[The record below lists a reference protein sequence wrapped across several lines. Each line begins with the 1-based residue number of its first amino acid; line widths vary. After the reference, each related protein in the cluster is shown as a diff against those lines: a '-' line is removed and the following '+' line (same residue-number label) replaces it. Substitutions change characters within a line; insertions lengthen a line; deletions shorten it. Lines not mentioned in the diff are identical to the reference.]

1 MREVRWVNQK
11 ERLDINIWK
20 EKIRQMK
27 KEQWLIVLLI
37 GILLLVISL
46 PTKESEN
53 ETKADSAVQD
63 AGEEDEEKS
72 MQESFSYEQ
81 QLEAR
86 LEDILSRMEG
96 VGQVQV
102 MLSVD
107 EEENSSLYTSSNNV
121 PSVTGVLI
129 LCDGADDATV
139 VQNISDAV
147 MALFQIEIHKI
158 KVGKRTTK
166 GESP

>member
-1 MREVRWVNQK
+1 
-11 ERLDINIWK
+11 
-20 EKIRQMK
+20 
-27 KEQWLIVLLI
+27 
-37 GILLLVISL
+37 
-46 PTKESEN
+46 
-53 ETKADSAVQD
+53 
-63 AGEEDEEKS
+63 
-72 MQESFSYEQ
+72 
-81 QLEAR
+81 
-86 LEDILSRMEG
+86 MEG